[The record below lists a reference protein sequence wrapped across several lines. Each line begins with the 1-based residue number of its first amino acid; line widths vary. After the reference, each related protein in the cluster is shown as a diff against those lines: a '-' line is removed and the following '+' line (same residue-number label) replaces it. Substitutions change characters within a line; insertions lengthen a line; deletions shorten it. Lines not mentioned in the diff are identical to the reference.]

1 MSWNQSEVIAARQ
14 IITETAKGIFSR
26 SVSAVEGARI
36 IARHS
41 FKARLEDDPDILPF
55 VGIASETESLPL
67 GGERVHWQ
75 AQALA
80 DLQDKIDESQ
90 AWALTVASAHC
101 QSLVARSGSLMCWP
115 EG

>member
-1 MSWNQSEVIAARQ
+1 VSWNQSEVIVARR
-14 IITETAKGIFSR
+14 IIIETVKGILSGGI
-26 SVSAVEGARI
+26 SPVEGART

-41 FKARLEDDPDILPF
+41 FKARLEGDPDILPF

-75 AQALA
+75 AHALP

-90 AWALTVASAHC
+90 AWALTVVSTHC
-101 QSLVARSGSLMCWP
+101 QSLVARAGSLMRWP
-115 EG
+115 DG